1 MKFECDCNIIHKEA
15 VSIATK
21 KMLDEE
27 LFDKLINFYK
37 LIADS
42 TRIKILFVL
51 DQHEM
56 CVCDIANSLNMTKSA
71 ISHQLKLLKENN
83 LIKSRKEGKEVFYT
97 LNDEHVT
104 QVFEIALSHVKEVGH
119 EN

>member
-1 MKFECDCNIIHKEA
+1 MKYQCDCNIIHKEA
-15 VSIATK
+15 VNLAK
-21 KMLDEE
+21 EKMIDEHTFNR
-27 LFDKLINFYK
+27 LLNFYK

-42 TRIKILFVL
+42 TRIRILFVL

-71 ISHQLKLLKENN
+71 ISHQLKALKEYE
-83 LIKSRKEGKEVFYT
+83 LIKSRKDGKEVFYT

-104 QVFEIALSHVKEVGH
+104 QVFEVALEHIREIEK
-119 EN
+119 

>member
-1 MKFECDCNIIHKEA
+1 MNYQCDCNVIHEEA
-15 VSIATK
+15 VKTALEN
-21 KMLDEE
+21 MLNEDT
-27 LFDKLINFYK
+27 FDKLINFYK

-71 ISHQLKLLKENN
+71 ISHQLKLLKESN
-83 LIKSRKEGKEVFYT
+83 LVKAKRSGKEVFYT
-97 LNDEHVT
+97 LDDEHVT
-104 QVFEIALSHVKEVGH
+104 KVFEIALSHIRE
-119 EN
+119 E